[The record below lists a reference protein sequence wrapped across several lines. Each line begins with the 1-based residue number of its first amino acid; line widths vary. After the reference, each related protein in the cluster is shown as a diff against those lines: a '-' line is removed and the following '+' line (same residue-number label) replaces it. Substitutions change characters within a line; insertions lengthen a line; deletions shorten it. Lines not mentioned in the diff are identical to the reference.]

1 MALSTFCCWKHTKKR
16 VELAGKNYL
25 ISYILIEI
33 AFLAFLLRTITTAE
47 HEERASEW
55 GRDSFNSNNHLD
67 RWSLDSSSGRRH
79 FAQ

>member
-1 MALSTFCCWKHTKKR
+1 MALSTFCCSKHTKK
-16 VELAGKNYL
+16 ELNWLEKNYL

-47 HEERASEW
+47 HEERVSEW